1 MTTTIWKTL
10 FGQPDNPDDLR
21 GQATLSEDACGDLI
35 HSLARLGYL
44 PNIANSLDG
53 KSFITHDQ
61 LDTDILSLLDKRSGR
76 VSVLDLPR
84 ALNANS
90 SDIQD
95 RIQALIRFRPSRIF
109 QIQDELVKLEYLQEM
124 TSQLNEEL
132 AQRGFLTALEVSRKY
147 KFSID
152 FVRQFLKDRVGSTIP
167 GQCDTVDRGLV
178 VTPWFHEQEKA
189 ALLKALN
196 QLKEPTSLVSLRAK
210 NIVQE
215 QLMYGLCDT
224 LAKETGLLGTFK
236 GVGDQG
242 TFVPQPYEQQ
252 QTDWI
257 ETFFKNN
264 GFIELDAVKKRGVAD
279 PKAYM
284 QTNHPTAL
292 LLESHAVKESIWSI
306 IDASVEDTI
315 ANLSWIDVK
324 QLVPSPLTK
333 EDISR
338 LLQQL
343 PSLTEPTSRIPVA
356 PEQDHS
362 LTGLNGGSPQET
374 LVIQDSIVVTS
385 GQFQKCLLRMGPLLD
400 RKAKMLLS
408 WRLSFGNTNN
418 DDDLAD
424 GGGQGEDAE
433 GVFSNDTA
441 SLRSLLDQASASTGG
456 GPGSKKSQKGKQTQ
470 QQRLQQ
476 QQGIKLDGKKQ
487 LRDFLT
493 IQDVKDEIR
502 EMEPDFDSAVVNA
515 TAGILYKDLLQ
526 NLKDR
531 NRSMVLRAQEEDEEQ
546 GQGGEEDQGAVIEEQ
561 AQKTREAVWSN
572 AAMSE
577 IQSLSKRIQL
587 SYKAIEVFED
597 GTVRNSLSK
606 YLLQSLCVEL
616 LDLTTLYLTTFIKD
630 SAVTSPTA
638 PSKNAEETCDRLQK
652 AYSEHHSQT
661 EAFSAGKG
669 PFLLPSED
677 AAMLLAELIPKD
689 QVDPIKKMR
698 KLTTGS
704 GKEKNLTEY
713 LNVWADLVN
722 KSNSRL
728 EKVDT
733 SDAEDGTKLSE
744 HLEELHRVLMNI
756 GPQTDSG
763 ALMLHIVTLIAF
775 QKWTGRMLHASG
787 KYVPRILRQLR
798 STIGQQQNQKL
809 PGVDGSQLELLEKMM
824 SHVMSNIKQA
834 QEESDPGSEQE
845 AKQLWQSIHELG
857 IDLTKQ

>member
-1 MTTTIWKTL
+1 
-10 FGQPDNPDDLR
+10 
-21 GQATLSEDACGDLI
+21 
-35 HSLARLGYL
+35 
-44 PNIANSLDG
+44 
-53 KSFITHDQ
+53 
-61 LDTDILSLLDKRSGR
+61 
-76 VSVLDLPR
+76 
-84 ALNANS
+84 
-90 SDIQD
+90 
-95 RIQALIRFRPSRIF
+95 
-109 QIQDELVKLEYLQEM
+109 
-124 TSQLNEEL
+124 
-132 AQRGFLTALEVSRKY
+132 
-147 KFSID
+147 
-152 FVRQFLKDRVGSTIP
+152 
-167 GQCDTVDRGLV
+167 
-178 VTPWFHEQEKA
+178 
-189 ALLKALN
+189 
-196 QLKEPTSLVSLRAK
+196 
-210 NIVQE
+210 
-215 QLMYGLCDT
+215 
-224 LAKETGLLGTFK
+224 
-236 GVGDQG
+236 
-242 TFVPQPYEQQ
+242 
-252 QTDWI
+252 
-257 ETFFKNN
+257 
-264 GFIELDAVKKRGVAD
+264 
-279 PKAYM
+279 
-284 QTNHPTAL
+284 
-292 LLESHAVKESIWSI
+292 
-306 IDASVEDTI
+306 
-315 ANLSWIDVK
+315 
-324 QLVPSPLTK
+324 
-333 EDISR
+333 
-338 LLQQL
+338 
-343 PSLTEPTSRIPVA
+343 
-356 PEQDHS
+356 
-362 LTGLNGGSPQET
+362 
-374 LVIQDSIVVTS
+374 
-385 GQFQKCLLRMGPLLD
+385 MGPLLD

-441 SLRSLLDQASASTGG
+441 SLRSLLDQASAITGG
-456 GPGSKKSQKGKQTQ
+456 SPGSKKSQKGKQTQ

-476 QQGIKLDGKKQ
+476 QQGIKSDGKKQ

-531 NRSMVLRAQEEDEEQ
+531 NRSMVLRAQEEDEDQ

-587 SYKAIEVFED
+587 SYKGIEVFED

-630 SAVTSPTA
+630 SAVTLPTA

-698 KLTTGS
+698 KLTAGS

-756 GPQTDSG
+756 EPQTDSG

-834 QEESDPGSEQE
+834 QEESDPGSEQD
-845 AKQLWQSIHELG
+845 AKQLWQSVHDLG